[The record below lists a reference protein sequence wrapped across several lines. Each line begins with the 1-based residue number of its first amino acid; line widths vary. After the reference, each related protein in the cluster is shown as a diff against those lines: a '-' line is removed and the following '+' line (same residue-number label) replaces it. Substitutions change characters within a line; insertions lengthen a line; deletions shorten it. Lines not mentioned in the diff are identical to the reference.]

1 MTQNLTLTGIQW
13 GDEGKGKIVDFLAA
27 RFDAIVRFQG
37 GNNAGHTIVVGGTT
51 FKLSSIPS
59 GILTP
64 KKLNVIGG
72 GTVLDPWAFLQEMS
86 HLAQLGIDI
95 SPQNL
100 VIADNTPLILPV
112 HKALDALREKAAGDS
127 KIGTTLRGIGPAYE
141 DKVGRRSIRVADL
154 TDSTT
159 LRSMID
165 HLYQHH
171 NIWRRGMGED
181 ELDPQQVFQD
191 LIKIAPEIVRFA
203 QPAWRRL
210 DEIQSN
216 GGSILFEGAQGAL
229 LDIEYGSYPFVTSS
243 STLPGAAASGGG
255 LGPGRLGHILGICKA
270 YCTRVGA
277 GPFPSEISDEMGAFL
292 AAKGHERGTVTGRPR
307 RCGWFDAVLARQV
320 CKIAGVNSLALTK
333 LDVLQGID
341 ELKVCTAYEL
351 DGQTIDYFPT
361 SPQEQARL
369 KPIFESLPTWREPI
383 EMAQEL
389 PTHARQYIARIEE
402 WVGIPISLLSI
413 SPKREDTLI
422 LTQDF

>member
-13 GDEGKGKIVDFLAA
+13 GDEGKGKIVDFLAD

-64 KKLNVIGG
+64 GKMNVIGG

-86 HLAQLGIDI
+86 HLAQLGVDI

-154 TDSTT
+154 TDSTH
-159 LRSMID
+159 LSSMID
-165 HLYQHH
+165 RLYQHH
-171 NIWRRGMGED
+171 NTWRRGMGAD
-181 ELDPQQVFQD
+181 ELDPQQVFHD
-191 LIKIAPEIVRFA
+191 LTKIAPEIVRFA

-216 GGSILFEGAQGAL
+216 KGNILFEGAQGAL
-229 LDIEYGSYPFVTSS
+229 LDIEHGSYPFVTSS

-255 LGPGRLGHILGICKA
+255 LGPGRLGHVLGICKA

-292 AAKGHERGTVTGRPR
+292 AAKGREKGTVTGRPR

-361 SPQEQARL
+361 SAQEQARL
-369 KPIFESLPTWREPI
+369 KPIFESLPTWSEPI
-383 EMAQEL
+383 EMAEEL
-389 PTHARQYIARIEE
+389 PAHARQYMSRIEE